1 MPPAISILMPTFN
14 GALYLRTQLDS
25 IVAQTFGDWELLA
38 IDDGSSDD
46 TVAILR
52 EYAARDPRIALVP
65 SEGNRRQKA
74 RLVEL
79 LRLARGKWI
88 AISDQDDV
96 WAPDKLARLTAA
108 IGDAALAFGRS
119 DLIDSEGRPFG
130 RDLLRV
136 LRSSRRPDDRL
147 LTIFRPQISG
157 HAMIAVREVMPE
169 SAFDSE
175 EPFDW
180 LIGLLAEFSRGVV
193 YDHEAVVQH
202 RLHAANSH
210 NDTIAMRINP
220 FLLRP
225 RHFMIWLER
234 INRSRER
241 LVAAIDLL
249 AHSEV
254 VRPDVREAFG
264 RLHAVSRGW
273 VASGGRQDRALVRKV
288 VLQELR
294 PLAGSLQDFRR
305 AARNVDVA
313 VLGELHPRVLFKAHK
328 FYS

>member
-1 MPPAISILMPTFN
+1 MPPAISILLPTFN
-14 GALYLRTQLDS
+14 GARYLRAQLDS

-52 EYAARDPRIALVP
+52 EYAARDPRITLLP

-88 AISDQDDV
+88 AISDQDDI
-96 WAPDKLARLTAA
+96 WAADKLERLVAA

-119 DLIDSEGRPFG
+119 DLIDSDGRPFG

-157 HAMIAVREVMPE
+157 HAMIAVRDVMPE
-169 SAFDSE
+169 SVFASD

-180 LIGLLAEFSRGVV
+180 LIGLLAEFSRGIV
-193 YDHEAVVQH
+193 YDHQAVVQH

-210 NDTIAMRINP
+210 NDTIALRINP
-220 FLLRP
+220 LLLRP
-225 RHFMIWLER
+225 RHFLLWLER

-241 LVAAIDLL
+241 LMAAIDLL

-254 VRPDVREAFG
+254 VRPEARAAFG
-264 RLHAVSRGW
+264 RLHRVSRRW
-273 VASGGRQDRALVRKV
+273 VASGGKRDRAIVRMTA
-288 VLQELR
+288 LRELR
-294 PLAGSLQDFRR
+294 PLAGSIEDFRR
-305 AARNVDVA
+305 AARSIDVA
-313 VLGELHPRVLFKAHK
+313 VLGEWHPRVLLKAYK